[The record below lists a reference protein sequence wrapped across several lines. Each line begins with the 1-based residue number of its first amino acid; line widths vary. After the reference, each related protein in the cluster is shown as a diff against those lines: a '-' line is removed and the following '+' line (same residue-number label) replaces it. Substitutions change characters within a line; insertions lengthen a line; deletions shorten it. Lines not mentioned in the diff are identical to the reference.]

1 MKLLN
6 LNCQKGMNPNFPAFF
21 KRTLAGEKHK
31 ILLLQEATDAI
42 IAMAKETSKKYRI
55 IRPKTPNGS
64 HSEVCILH
72 TQDTKCVDSY
82 YSHMEDENGHFF
94 GVLMGAF
101 KTKRSKIVAASVHL
115 PAYLQPK
122 KRYAA
127 IKKVREAF
135 KIFLKKHPDAES
147 AILAGDFNS
156 IFPWEHERNKHVLK
170 SILLP
175 LRNKRGYTHHT
186 NRLEPDGIS
195 SILVNALSMIG
206 LSFKTTLDHVFA
218 SHVLVRKRKVKVYVL
233 EKNVSDHLPI
243 LIEVR

>member
-6 LNCQKGMNPNFPAFF
+6 LNCQKGINPNFQAFF
-21 KRTLAGEKHK
+21 KRTLGDGKHK

-42 IAMAKETSKKYRI
+42 VEMVKDAGKTYKV
-55 IRPKTPNGS
+55 IRPKTPSGTS
-64 HSEVCILH
+64 SEVCILH
-72 TQDTKCVDSY
+72 TQDTKCIDTY

-135 KIFLKKHPDAES
+135 TLFLKKHPETQS

-156 IFPWEHERNKHVLK
+156 IFPWEHERNKTILK

-186 NRLEPDGIS
+186 QRLEPDGIS
-195 SILVNALSMIG
+195 SILVNILSWIG
-206 LSFKTTLDHVFA
+206 FTFKTSLDHVFA